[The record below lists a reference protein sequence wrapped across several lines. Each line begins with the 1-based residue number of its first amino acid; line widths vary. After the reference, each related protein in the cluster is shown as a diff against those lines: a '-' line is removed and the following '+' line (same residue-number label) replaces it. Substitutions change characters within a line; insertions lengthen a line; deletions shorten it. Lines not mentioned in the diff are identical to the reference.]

1 MCCVN
6 VSAASWRPRRA
17 GTSTVA
23 AGVPSCQ
30 PRERSRYNISP
41 GQFQFPARSRKRS
54 ANCSESPP
62 LERNGMTASSMA
74 TRGNLRRQAVKS
86 SAGVS
91 D

>member
-1 MCCVN
+1 MPTPGAEPLQN
-6 VSAASWRPRRA
+6 FA
-17 GTSTVA
+17 GSL
-23 AGVPSCQ
+23 
-30 PRERSRYNISP
+30 R
-41 GQFQFPARSRKRS
+41 FPAQSRQRG
-54 ANCSESPP
+54 ANFSESPP